1 MFWTSFDHFL
11 QNPISS
17 RGDRLIS
24 CEFFFSLCGFTQ
36 GFQRGNKHYT
46 DPRPHPEV
54 ECWLTE
60 RSLEDVLLPRCVCVD
75 HFYFLCLCHLTW
87 SRTCCSVSDH
97 NEPGGRPPRLCLN
110 ALMMLSYGRVFL
122 PAACLQ
128 PHAVQLSRVIIGAKT
143 LILKCWLRGKFYLI
157 KHQTN
162 RIVLSDALVTA
173 EEQWRYPLALSGG
186 LTAD

>member
-1 MFWTSFDHFL
+1 MS
-11 QNPISS
+11 
-17 RGDRLIS
+17 
-24 CEFFFSLCGFTQ
+24 
-36 GFQRGNKHYT
+36 
-46 DPRPHPEV
+46 
-54 ECWLTE
+54 
-60 RSLEDVLLPRCVCVD
+60 
-75 HFYFLCLCHLTW
+75 
-87 SRTCCSVSDH
+87 
-97 NEPGGRPPRLCLN
+97 PGGRPPPLCLN

-122 PAACLQ
+122 PAARLQ